1 MATKDKTADR
11 VLNLFEIAEGGL
23 RQQWEFI
30 NQKGCDFSNDN
41 QLSAEETESLES
53 QGMPTFTINRII
65 PVVEMLN
72 FYATANRPRWQAIGA
87 EGSDIDVA
95 AVFSDI
101 ADYIWYQSDGSSLL
115 SNAINDSVTKSV
127 GYLMINVDPN
137 ADRGLGEVT
146 IEQPDPFDVFVDAK
160 SRDILFRDAS
170 YIMIRKILPRGH
182 LKQKFPDQSRKIHN
196 ASARYSGEKN
206 YSTKTYDGNQKDFSY
221 KDIISGAGGGQAG
234 GASFS
239 GEDSAGVTHTAGTS
253 MRNSMKSNEH
263 DEKLLEYFECY
274 EKIKV
279 AYMNI
284 FYRIPPDERTLNELQ
299 QQVDVFIKELQAE
312 LQVQFLEKQVQMQEA
327 LERGDMIQE
336 RYELELKNEQE
347 LMQKQL
353 EAARQEKMSELQSAA
368 SMVEN
373 KVVTE
378 KEYKVLKQDKMFDM
392 MIIEAIKF
400 YDSRIKQTIVIGD
413 RTIQETFLPSK
424 VTEYPLIPFHFKWTG
439 TPYPISAVSP
449 LIGKQQELNKAHQ
462 LMVHNASLGSSL
474 RWMHEEGGIDT
485 DYWEKYSSSPGA
497 LLPIRP
503 GAVPPTPVQ
512 PAPLSNAFFG
522 IVNEGK
528 QDMEYLAGIYASMQG
543 DTGAQHETYRGMLAM
558 DEYGTRRIKYWL
570 NNCIEPG
577 LRHTGKVV
585 MEYSK
590 SVYTSNK
597 IFRIIQPNALQDVKE
612 VEINIPMYNDMGQAV
627 GKYMDYE
634 SAQFDIRLIAGSTM
648 PVNRWAY
655 LEELKELL
663 QLGVIDDVAILAET
677 DVKNKEGIMERK
689 SKMAEMEGQVQ
700 GMEAEIKDRDGT
712 IETLERQLVQ
722 AGIKAKILQGA
733 SEVDKKVHDTKSRLE
748 KSYLQTDS
756 QQKVLQA
763 IEKSESQK
771 VRRELQDQA
780 RNLTNNNK
788 QS

>member
-1 MATKDKTADR
+1 MAKRKRKYSKADKTADR
-11 VLNLFEIAEGGL
+11 ILNLFEIAESGL

-41 QLSAEETESLES
+41 QLSAAETEALEA

-115 SNAINDSVTKSV
+115 SNAVNDAVTKSV
-127 GYLMINVDPN
+127 GYLMVSVDPN
-137 ADRGLGEVT
+137 ADRGMGEVT

-170 YIMIRKILPRGH
+170 YVMIRKVLPLGH
-182 LKQKFPDQSRKIHN
+182 LKQKFPDQARKIHN
-196 ASARYSGEKN
+196 ISARFEN
-206 YSTKTYDGNQKDFSY
+206 NQNFSTKTYDENQKDFSY
-221 KDIISGAGGGQAG
+221 KDILSGVGGGHTG
-234 GASFS
+234 GAQFS
-239 GEDSAGVTHTAGTS
+239 GIDSAGVTHTAGTN
-253 MRNSMKSNEH
+253 MRNSIQSNEH

-274 EKIKV
+274 EKVKI
-279 AYMNI
+279 AYMNV
-284 FYRIPPDERTLNELQ
+284 FYRIPPDETDLQKLQ
-299 QQVDVFIKELQAE
+299 QQVEVYIKELEAE
-312 LQVQFLEKQVQMQEA
+312 MQVQFLEKQVQMQEA
-327 LERGDMIQE
+327 VESGDMLQE
-336 RYELELKNEQE
+336 RYELEIQNEQK
-347 LMQKQL
+347 LMQQQI
-353 EAARQEKMSELQSAA
+353 ETARQTKMSELQAAA
-368 SMVEN
+368 SKVEN

-378 KEYKVLKQDKMFDM
+378 KEYKVLKTDKMFEM
-392 MIIEAIKF
+392 MVIEAVKF

-413 RTIQETFLPSK
+413 KTINEKFLPSK

-503 GAVPPTPVQ
+503 GAAPPTPVQ
-512 PAPLSNAFFG
+512 PAPLNNAFFS

-558 DEYGTRRIKYWL
+558 D
-570 NNCIEPG
+570 
-577 LRHTGKVV
+577 
-585 MEYSK
+585 
-590 SVYTSNK
+590 
-597 IFRIIQPNALQDVKE
+597 
-612 VEINIPMYNDMGQAV
+612 
-627 GKYMDYE
+627 
-634 SAQFDIRLIAGSTM
+634 
-648 PVNRWAY
+648 
-655 LEELKELL
+655 
-663 QLGVIDDVAILAET
+663 
-677 DVKNKEGIMERK
+677 
-689 SKMAEMEGQVQ
+689 
-700 GMEAEIKDRDGT
+700 
-712 IETLERQLVQ
+712 
-722 AGIKAKILQGA
+722 
-733 SEVDKKVHDTKSRLE
+733 
-748 KSYLQTDS
+748 
-756 QQKVLQA
+756 
-763 IEKSESQK
+763 
-771 VRRELQDQA
+771 
-780 RNLTNNNK
+780 
-788 QS
+788 